1 MPPINLH
8 NSVSVA
14 VSELHGLILREKQMR
29 RNNRLDLTCDLLQ
42 RTFLSLTNIDL
53 ALQEKLIRRKKE

>member
-1 MPPINLH
+1 
-8 NSVSVA
+8 
-14 VSELHGLILREKQMR
+14 MR
-29 RNNRLDLTCDLLQ
+29 RNNRLDLTCGLLQ